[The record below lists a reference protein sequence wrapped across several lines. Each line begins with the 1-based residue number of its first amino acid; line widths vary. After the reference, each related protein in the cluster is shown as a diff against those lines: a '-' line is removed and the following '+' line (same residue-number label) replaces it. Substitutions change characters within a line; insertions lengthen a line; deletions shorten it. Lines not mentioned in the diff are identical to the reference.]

1 MLALIY
7 IGQAGGGGGEE
18 TKYTKRE
25 PEVPSVEKFLSS
37 DSVSKAAVGMRVF
50 PVLLKRSSACCLS
63 RNLPILCEGFNLLA

>member
-1 MLALIY
+1 MTNSSLHVWEISLLASF
-7 IGQAGGGGGEE
+7 G
-18 TKYTKRE
+18 
-25 PEVPSVEKFLSS
+25 PEVPSVGKFLSS